1 MDKDKSVKNVTNYG
15 LIIFIVVILGLIIGF
30 GIWITIKKKEIQ
42 KNWPDYRCKP
52 YIVPIA
58 GIIGPEG
65 TTAEDN
71 QNFCNTKMQDNA
83 MNTKLKK
90 YDDALN
96 KNLSFQNL
104 VNDRI
109 NFFYL
114 FINRIRNSVKN
125 AVTDLQN
132 KAYDIYYRIAYIFKL
147 FLKVFVQIGITVVN
161 LFNVL
166 KYCFYMIASLWNG
179 PVGGLFRFFCFD
191 GNTLINTNVNQQ
203 KTIKTV
209 NIGDELDDGGIVF
222 STFVF
227 DANYHDMYLFRN
239 KVLVSGNHE
248 VFVKNKYQKVRDTV
262 YSSKIKYK
270 GDKIYCLGTTTGNI
284 PIKNIT
290 FKDYYDD
297 NMKLEQN
304 KGLIALRIA
313 LELDEN
319 DDLEFNPNYK
329 WYEQLPCF
337 YENSLVTLK
346 DGTKKP
352 ICAISL
358 GDKTE
363 YGKVLGI
370 VKFKDVKECYRI
382 EDVIVQGNTPI
393 LQGNK
398 VKLVKNLKNVK
409 PVTQLGYYYNL
420 FTEGGMIEVGDGVF
434 GDFEPDSALFPEQN
448 IVEV

>member
-15 LIIFIVVILGLIIGF
+15 LIIFIVFILAGIIGLA
-30 GIWITIKKKEIQ
+30 IWINIKKNQIQ
-42 KNWPDYRCKP
+42 KNWPNYRCKP

-65 TTAEDN
+65 TSAEEN

-90 YDDALN
+90 YDEALT

-104 VNDRI
+104 VNERI

-114 FINRIRNSVKN
+114 FINRIRNSIKN

-166 KYCFYMIASLWNG
+166 KYTFYMLASLWNG

-191 GNTLINTNVNQQ
+191 ENTIINTNVNQE
-203 KTIKTV
+203 KLIKIV
-209 NIGDELDDGGIVF
+209 QIGDELEDGGKVF
-222 STFVF
+222 ATFEF
-227 DANYHDMYLFRN
+227 DSKDQEMYIFRN

-248 VFVKNKYQKVRDTV
+248 VYVKDKFQKVKDTL
-262 YSSKIKYK
+262 YSSKVKYK
-270 GDKIYCLGTTTGNI
+270 RDKIYCLGTTTGKI
-284 PIKNIT
+284 KIKNIL
-290 FKDYYDD
+290 FKDYFDE
-297 NMKLEQN
+297 NVILELN
-304 KGLIALRIA
+304 KGLIALRVA
-313 LELDEN
+313 FDLEKNDEI
-319 DDLEFNPNYK
+319 EFNPNYK

-337 YENSLVTLK
+337 YENSLVILD
-346 DGTKKP
+346 DGEKKP
-352 ICAISL
+352 ICSL
-358 GDKTE
+358 SIGDKTE
-363 YGKVLGI
+363 HGKVLGI
-370 VKFKDVKECYRI
+370 VKFQDVKDCYEI
-382 EDVIVQGNTPI
+382 NDIIVQGNTPI

-398 VKLVKNLKNVK
+398 VKLVKNLKNVR
-409 PVTQLGYYYNL
+409 PVTQLGNYYNIL
-420 FTEGGMIEVGDGVF
+420 TEGGLISVDEGIF
-434 GDFEPDSALFPEQN
+434 GDFEPDSSLFPSN
-448 IVEV
+448 MS